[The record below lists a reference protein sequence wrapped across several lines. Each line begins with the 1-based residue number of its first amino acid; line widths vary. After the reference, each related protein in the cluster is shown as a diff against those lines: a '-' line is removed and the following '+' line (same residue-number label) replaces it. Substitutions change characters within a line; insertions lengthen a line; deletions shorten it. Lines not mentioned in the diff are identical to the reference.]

1 MGRLRPSL
9 LRCTE
14 VTIDQLVYLDPPF
27 RAYVQGDRMV
37 FAWVVVYIDP

>member
-1 MGRLRPSL
+1 M

-27 RAYVQGDRMV
+27 RADIQGECMV
-37 FAWVVVYIDP
+37 FAWAVVYIDS